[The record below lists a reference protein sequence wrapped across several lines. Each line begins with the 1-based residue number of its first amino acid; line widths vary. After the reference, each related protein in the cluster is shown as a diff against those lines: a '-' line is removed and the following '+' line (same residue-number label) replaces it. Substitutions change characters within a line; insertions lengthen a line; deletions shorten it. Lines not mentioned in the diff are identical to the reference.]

1 MKETSQN
8 PPDIMY
14 SINEINYYSYEDMK
28 KIVETDKTI
37 TFLYVGERIVFKHS
51 DFFNIKTMIEEI
63 ENSAYEE
70 SEDFSTNY
78 IDKLSNMG
86 IEKENKLTAKFSLES
101 LNKRFL
107 IELQARLISDYL
119 YISQAGTPPAVR

>member
-28 KIVETDKTI
+28 EIVETDKTI
-37 TFLYVGERIVFKHS
+37 TFLYVGEKIVFKHS

-86 IEKENKLTAKFSLES
+86 IEKENKL
-101 LNKRFL
+101 NKLIIDFL
-107 IELQARLISDYL
+107 DNNIDQPDFFKIKNLKKIEIKDFLKIS
-119 YISQAGTPPAVR
+119 